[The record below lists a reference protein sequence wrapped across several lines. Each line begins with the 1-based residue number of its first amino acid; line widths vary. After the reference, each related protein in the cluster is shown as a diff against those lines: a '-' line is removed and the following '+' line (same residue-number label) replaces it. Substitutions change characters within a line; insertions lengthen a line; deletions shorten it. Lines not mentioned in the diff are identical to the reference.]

1 MQASKIRYTEKM
13 MDEAE
18 RFRKVEHTADWE
30 LEVWAPDLPGLLE
43 QAARGMYSLTS
54 THLDEKPRISREL
67 ELSAPDLESLLV
79 AFWKSCVISVR

>member
-18 RFRKVEHTADWE
+18 GFRSRTYRG
-30 LEVWAPDLPGLLE
+30 LGIGSLGSDLPGLLE

-54 THLDEKPRISREL
+54 THLMKS
-67 ELSAPDLESLLV
+67 PD
-79 AFWKSCVISVR
+79 FP